1 MNSIILSAFWGVLM
15 MYTGV
20 VTRSKR
26 APGLMAALGA
36 ALLMGAAWLDLNGV
50 ALISFNLQGMLEFPP
65 YVSGFILLMS
75 LCLLLYVLLSNDEID
90 RLTGHSAD
98 YLALIFFV
106 MTGVII
112 VASFKSLLMMF
123 LGVEI
128 MSIPLYIL
136 AASDERNLKSNE
148 AGLKYFLMGSFSTGI
163 MLMGIALLYGSFGT
177 FYTATINI
185 GSLALSPMTLSGIV
199 FLMVAMAFKVS
210 AAPFHF
216 WTPDV
221 YDGTPSVFTSFMA
234 TIVKAAAFFGF
245 LRLFEGAFGKL
256 HDQWQLLTA
265 IITAATLLIGNLT
278 AVFQQSVKRMLAY
291 SSIAQ
296 AGFMMFAL
304 FAMNTTARQG
314 LVLYGVSYSL
324 ATIGVFAV
332 LAKMKDQTFEGF
344 NGLAK
349 HKPYLA
355 LMLTIFLLSLAGIPL
370 TAGFFAKYYMLL
382 AALKTG
388 QMFWLVILAVL
399 AAAVGIYYYFR
410 VIQAMYFKE
419 GEAQEIETSGVFRA
433 TLLATAIIIILLG
446 VHPDWVIA
454 LVSY

>member
-1 MNSIILSAFWGVLM
+1 MNSIILSALWGVLM

-20 VTRSKR
+20 VTRSRK
-26 APGLMAALGA
+26 APGIMAALGA
-36 ALLMGAAWLDLNGV
+36 VLLMGASWLDLNGV
-50 ALISFNLQGMLEFPP
+50 ALIPFNLHGMMEFPP

-136 AASDERNLKSNE
+136 AASDKRNLKSNE

-177 FYTATINI
+177 FYISALNI
-185 GSLALSPMTLSGIV
+185 GSLALSPLTLAGIV
-199 FLMVAMAFKVS
+199 LLMVSMAFKVS

-256 HDQWQLLTA
+256 HEQWQLLTA

-304 FAMNTTARQG
+304 FAMNATARQG

-349 HKPYLA
+349 HKPFLA
-355 LMLTIFLLSLAGIPL
+355 LMLTVFLLSLAGIPL

-388 QMFWLVILAVL
+388 QMLWLVILAVL
-399 AAAVGIYYYFR
+399 SAAVGIYYYFR
-410 VIQAMYFKE
+410 VVQAMYFKE
-419 GEAQEIETSGVFRA
+419 GEGQEIETSSSFRA
-433 TLLATAIIIILLG
+433 TLLLTAVIIMLLG

-454 LVSY
+454 LINY

>member
-1 MNSIILSAFWGVLM
+1 
-15 MYTGV
+15 
-20 VTRSKR
+20 
-26 APGLMAALGA
+26 
-36 ALLMGAAWLDLNGV
+36 
-50 ALISFNLQGMLEFPP
+50 MLEFPP

-112 VASFKSLLMMF
+112 VASFKTLLMMF

-136 AASDERNLKSNE
+136 AASDKRNLKSNE

-177 FYTATINI
+177 FYTAALNI
-185 GSLALSPMTLSGIV
+185 GFLALSPLTLAGIV
-199 FLMVAMAFKVS
+199 LLMVSMAFKVS

-256 HDQWQLLTA
+256 HEHWQILTA

-304 FAMNTTARQG
+304 FAMNATARQG

-344 NGLAK
+344 NGLAT
-349 HKPYLA
+349 HKPFLA
-355 LMLTIFLLSLAGIPL
+355 LMLTVYLLSLAGIPL

-388 QMFWLVILAVL
+388 QMLWLVILAVL
-399 AAAVGIYYYFR
+399 SAAVGIYYYFR

-419 GEAQEIETSGVFRA
+419 GADQEVETSSGFRA
-433 TLLATAIIIILLG
+433 TLLVTAVIIVLLG

-454 LVSY
+454 LVNY

>member
-1 MNSIILSAFWGVLM
+1 MNSIILSALWGVLM

-20 VTRSKR
+20 VSRSNK
-26 APGLMAALGA
+26 APGIMAALGA

-50 ALISFNLQGMLEFPP
+50 SLAPFDLHGMLEFPP

-112 VASFKSLLMMF
+112 VASFKTLLMMF

-136 AASDERNLKSNE
+136 AASDKRNLKSNE

-177 FYTATINI
+177 FYTAALNI
-185 GSLALSPMTLSGIV
+185 GFLALSPLTLAGIV
-199 FLMVAMAFKVS
+199 LLMVSMAFKVS

-256 HDQWQLLTA
+256 HEQWQILTA

-304 FAMNTTARQG
+304 FAMNATARQG

-344 NGLAK
+344 NGLAT
-349 HKPYLA
+349 HKPFLA
-355 LMLTIFLLSLAGIPL
+355 LMLTVYLLSLAGIPL

-388 QMFWLVILAVL
+388 QMLWLVILAVL
-399 AAAVGIYYYFR
+399 SAAVGIYYYFR

-419 GEAQEIETSGVFRA
+419 GADQEVETSSGFRA
-433 TLLATAIIIILLG
+433 TLLVTAVIIVLLG

-454 LVSY
+454 LVNY

>member
-1 MNSIILSAFWGVLM
+1 MNSIILSALWGVLM

-20 VTRSKR
+20 VSRSNK
-26 APGLMAALGA
+26 APGIMAALGA
-36 ALLMGAAWLDLNGV
+36 VLLMGAAWLDLNGV
-50 ALISFNLQGMLEFPP
+50 SLAPFDLHGMLEFPP

-112 VASFKSLLMMF
+112 VASFKTLLMMF

-136 AASDERNLKSNE
+136 AASDKRNLKSNE

-177 FYTATINI
+177 FYTAALNI
-185 GSLALSPMTLSGIV
+185 GFLALSPLTLAGIV
-199 FLMVAMAFKVS
+199 LLMVSMAFKVS

-256 HDQWQLLTA
+256 HEHWQILTA

-304 FAMNTTARQG
+304 FAMNATARQG

-332 LAKMKDQTFEGF
+332 LAKMKDQTFVGF
-344 NGLAK
+344 NGLAT
-349 HKPYLA
+349 HKPFLA
-355 LMLTIFLLSLAGIPL
+355 LMLTVFLLSLAGIPL

-388 QMFWLVILAVL
+388 QMLWLVILAVL
-399 AAAVGIYYYFR
+399 SAAVGIYYYFR

-419 GEAQEIETSGVFRA
+419 GADQEVETSSGFRA
-433 TLLATAIIIILLG
+433 TLLVTAVIIILLG

-454 LVSY
+454 LVNY

>member
-1 MNSIILSAFWGVLM
+1 MNSIILSALWGVLM

-20 VTRSKR
+20 VSRSNK
-26 APGLMAALGA
+26 APGIMAALGA
-36 ALLMGAAWLDLNGV
+36 VLLMGAAWLDLNGV
-50 ALISFNLQGMLEFPP
+50 SLAPFDLHGMLEFPP

-112 VASFKSLLMMF
+112 VASFKTLLMMF

-136 AASDERNLKSNE
+136 AASDKRNLKSNE

-177 FYTATINI
+177 FYTAALNI
-185 GSLALSPMTLSGIV
+185 GFLALSPLTLAGIV
-199 FLMVAMAFKVS
+199 LLMVSMAFKVS

-256 HDQWQLLTA
+256 HEQWQILTA

-304 FAMNTTARQG
+304 FAMNATARQG

-344 NGLAK
+344 NGLAT
-349 HKPYLA
+349 HKPFLA
-355 LMLTIFLLSLAGIPL
+355 LMLTVYLLSLAGIPL

-388 QMFWLVILAVL
+388 QMLWLVILAVL
-399 AAAVGIYYYFR
+399 SAAVGIYYYFR

-419 GEAQEIETSGVFRA
+419 GADQEVETSSGFRA
-433 TLLATAIIIILLG
+433 TLLVTAVIIVLLG

-454 LVSY
+454 LVNY